1 VCEEK
6 KMPDTKTHEPAQ
18 TQSRPCQICRSRA
31 EASEESVVFASELWT
46 ATLAA
51 DVPGWIMI
59 TLNRHT
65 GDWLWGLTPEESSAL
80 GPLMQRLSEA
90 ARSEAGA
97 ERVYL
102 MGFGENWQHFHF
114 MLLSR
119 PATVPDEFRGP
130 GLLGKASELAD
141 RPQALRVG
149 ARIRKRLAATV

>member
-1 VCEEK
+1 
-6 KMPDTKTHEPAQ
+6 MPDTKTHEPAQ
-18 TQSRPCQICRSRA
+18 TQSRRCQICHSRTDA
-31 EASEESVVFASELWT
+31 PEESVVFTSGLWT

-65 GDWLWGLTPEESSAL
+65 GDWLWGLTAEESSAL
-80 GPLMQRLSEA
+80 GPLMQCLSAA
-90 ARSEAGA
+90 ARTEAGA

-119 PATVPDEFRGP
+119 PATIPEEIRGP
-130 GLLGKASELAD
+130 GLLGKAPELAD
-141 RPQALRVG
+141 RPEALRVG

>member
-1 VCEEK
+1 
-6 KMPDTKTHEPAQ
+6 MPDTQ
-18 TQSRPCQICRSRA
+18 TQDQPCHVCQLRA
-31 EASEESVVFASELWT
+31 DTPEESVVFTGELWT

-59 TLNRHT
+59 MLNRHT
-65 GDWLWGLTPEESSAL
+65 GDWLWGLTAEESSAL

-90 ARSEAGA
+90 ARTEAGA

-119 PATVPDEFRGP
+119 PASIPEEIRGP
-130 GLLGKASELAD
+130 GMLGKAPELAD

-149 ARIRKRLAATV
+149 ALIRKRLATTV